1 MAIRRL
7 RTSRSRR
14 YDAGQLKL
22 FLDSL
27 YSFNHM
33 NFATILGEALR
44 ALRMNRLRTGLTML
58 GMVIGVAAVVL
69 MLSIGQGAQTKINQ
83 SIETMGSNLF
93 IVLPGATSSGG
104 LTFGSGSVRTLTIN
118 DSIAVAELPSVRAT
132 GPVISGT
139 AQLNYSARNWSTM
152 ITGTTPDYFM
162 IGNWEMAE
170 GTVFSESDVRSATR
184 VAVLGAVTA
193 EKLFGTTNPVG
204 KTVRITNRPFLV
216 VGVLATKG
224 QSLSGRDQDDNVL
237 IPITT
242 SERQITGN
250 QFPGSIRYMMVQ
262 GESAEMMDEAEI
274 DITQLLRQRHRLSEG
289 AENDFTVRNLTAI
302 ADVATGTA
310 RIMSIVLGA
319 IASISLL
326 VGGIG
331 IMNIMLVSVTE
342 RTREIGIRMAIGANR
357 RAILL
362 QFLLEAM
369 MICFM
374 GGMMG
379 VLLGISGAWLVSKL
393 VDMLIVIT
401 LGMILLA
408 FAFASGVG
416 IFFGFYPARKAASLK
431 PVDAL
436 RYE

>member
-1 MAIRRL
+1 
-7 RTSRSRR
+7 
-14 YDAGQLKL
+14 
-22 FLDSL
+22 
-27 YSFNHM
+27 
-33 NFATILGEALR
+33 
-44 ALRMNRLRTGLTML
+44 MNRLRTGLTML

-118 DSIAVAELPSVRAT
+118 DSVAVAELPSVRAT

-139 AQLNYSARNWSTM
+139 AQLNYGARNWSTM

-162 IGNWEMAE
+162 IGNWEIAE
-170 GTVFSESDVRSATR
+170 GTIFSASDVRSATR

-193 EKLFGTTNPVG
+193 DKLFGSVNPVG

-216 VGVLATKG
+216 VGVLAAKG

-262 GESAEMMDEAEI
+262 GESADVMDEAEI

-379 VLLGISGAWLVSKL
+379 VLFGVGGAWLVSKL

>member
-1 MAIRRL
+1 M
-7 RTSRSRR
+7 
-14 YDAGQLKL
+14 
-22 FLDSL
+22 
-27 YSFNHM
+27 
-33 NFATILGEALR
+33 R

-58 GMVIGVAAVVL
+58 GMIIGVAAVVL

-104 LTFGSGSVRTLTIN
+104 LSFGSGSVKTLTVN
-118 DSIAVAELPSVRAT
+118 DAMAIAELPAVNAT

-139 AQLNYSARNWSTM
+139 AQLNFNAKNWSTS

-162 IGNWEMAE
+162 VGNWTIED
-170 GTVFSESDVRSATR
+170 GSIFSETDVRSAAR
-184 VAVLGAVTA
+184 VVVLGSITA
-193 EKLFGTTNPVG
+193 ENLFGTINPVG

-216 VGVLATKG
+216 VGVLAAKG
-224 QSLSGRDQDDNVL
+224 QSLSGRDQDDNVF

-250 QFPGSIRYMMVQ
+250 QFPGSIRYMLVQ
-262 GESAEMMDEAEI
+262 GKSAETMEEAEI
-274 DITQLLRQRHRLSEG
+274 EITQLLRQRHRISDG
-289 AENDFTVRNLTAI
+289 MENDFTVRNLTAI
-302 ADVATGTA
+302 ADVATDTA
-310 RIMSIVLGA
+310 KILSIVLGA

-357 RAILL
+357 NAILI
-362 QFLLEAM
+362 QFLLEAI

-374 GGMMG
+374 GGMIG
-379 VLLGISGAWLVSKL
+379 VILGIGSAWIISQLI
-393 VDMLIVIT
+393 DMLVVIT
-401 LGMILLA
+401 LSMVFLA
-408 FAFASGVG
+408 FLFSSAVG

>member
-1 MAIRRL
+1 M
-7 RTSRSRR
+7 
-14 YDAGQLKL
+14 
-22 FLDSL
+22 
-27 YSFNHM
+27 
-33 NFATILGEALR
+33 R

-58 GMVIGVAAVVL
+58 GMIIGVAAVVL

-104 LTFGSGSVRTLTIN
+104 LSFGSGSVKTLTVN
-118 DSIAVAELPSVRAT
+118 DAMAIAELPTVNAT

-139 AQLNYSARNWSTM
+139 AQLNFNAKNWSTS

-162 IGNWEMAE
+162 VGNWTIED
-170 GTVFSESDVRSATR
+170 GSIFSETDVRSAAR
-184 VAVLGAVTA
+184 VVVLGSVTA
-193 EKLFGTTNPVG
+193 ENLFGTINPVG
-204 KTVRITNRPFLV
+204 KTIRITNRPFLV
-216 VGVLATKG
+216 VGVLAAKG
-224 QSLSGRDQDDNVL
+224 QSLSGRDQDDNVF

-250 QFPGSIRYMMVQ
+250 QFPGSIRYMLVQ
-262 GESAEMMDEAEI
+262 GKSAETMEEAEI
-274 DITQLLRQRHRLSEG
+274 EITQLLRQRHRISDG
-289 AENDFTVRNLTAI
+289 MENDFTVRNLTAI
-302 ADVATGTA
+302 ADVATDTA
-310 RIMSIVLGA
+310 KILSIVLGA

-357 RAILL
+357 NAILI
-362 QFLLEAM
+362 QFLLEAI

-374 GGMMG
+374 GGMIG
-379 VLLGISGAWLVSKL
+379 VILGIGSAWIISQLI
-393 VDMLIVIT
+393 DMLVVIT
-401 LGMILLA
+401 LSMVFLA
-408 FAFASGVG
+408 FLFSSAVG